1 MSLFDGIRN
10 LFDKEDEN
18 DVEVPKKSSW
28 FSPYYALDYQDNKDA
43 YDQANY
49 YWTTG
54 KFPVIEHEEIEKTGY
69 EQDSS
74 TKWDLNWHYSPTSPL
89 YYTNFKNE
97 AIAKDKEQ
105 LENEAK
111 EKREVL

>member
-54 KFPVIEHEEIEKTGY
+54 KFPVIEHEEIEKNCCSGWKKITNGY
-69 EQDSS
+69 
-74 TKWDLNWHYSPTSPL
+74 TAIFWDCF
-89 YYTNFKNE
+89 NFHLKYFVSIQTHTPH
-97 AIAKDKEQ
+97 AAWCCQ
-105 LENEAK
+105 VR
-111 EKREVL
+111 REGR